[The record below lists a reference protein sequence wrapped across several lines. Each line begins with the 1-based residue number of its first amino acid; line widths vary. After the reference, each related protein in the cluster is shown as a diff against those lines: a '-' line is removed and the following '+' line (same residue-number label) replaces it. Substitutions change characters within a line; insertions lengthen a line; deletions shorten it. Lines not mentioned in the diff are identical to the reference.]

1 MFSTLLLK
9 NVIYTPFTEFI
20 QIF

>member
-9 NVIYTPFTEFI
+9 NVIYTPFIELI
-20 QIF
+20 QMF